1 MRPLYVK
8 LLQSSITSI
17 RTVRRVVPIESHV
30 VRNVETRDKEVAER
44 FEGAIING
52 RESCVWQFSNN
63 VGNLDTA
70 SQAIPLGGCASR
82 PFMPSHQ
89 GLRSSM
95 LRHAAPSSVTAPASY
110 CASSHETLLRKGSD
124 TVA

>member
-17 RTVRRVVPIESHV
+17 RTVRRMVPIESHV

-52 RESCVWQFSNN
+52 PKSCV
-63 VGNLDTA
+63 
-70 SQAIPLGGCASR
+70 
-82 PFMPSHQ
+82 
-89 GLRSSM
+89 
-95 LRHAAPSSVTAPASY
+95 
-110 CASSHETLLRKGSD
+110 
-124 TVA
+124 